1 MYLESISLLWPTLSI
16 LIGWV
21 LLKEMAAGVL
31 GRECWGGE
39 EALTWP
45 PHRAWH
51 RGFLRSEQDQQGR
64 EEKPRRKRS

>member
-31 GRECWGGE
+31 GRGGGPDLATAQGLAQRFPQVRAGSAGEGRKAKKE
-39 EALTWP
+39 EELKD
-45 PHRAWH
+45 R
-51 RGFLRSEQDQQGR
+51 
-64 EEKPRRKRS
+64 